1 MPPIQAGPRER
12 ISCDVE
18 VITTGCII
26 APRGFRAGAA
36 YCGIKT
42 AKDCFDLGIIFSEY
56 PATGAA
62 LFTTNQIYAA
72 PVKLSRKTVQ
82 KGRVRAFVINSG
94 NANACTGEQG
104 YKDAEEMVRIAAKYL
119 KIQEDEILVAST
131 GIIGRPLPM
140 DKIFTGIKTAATS
153 LGNTQEHGNAMARA
167 IMTTDTKQ
175 KDIAVRLQISNK
187 DVTIGGITKGAGM
200 IAPNLA
206 TMLCFLTTDISMP
219 SSLLN
224 ECLRNSVESS
234 FNRITIDGHMSTN
247 DTIAIIANGASGVNI
262 SSKNHDLQVFQQGL
276 DYVTGYLAKA
286 IVMDGE
292 GATKFVQIDVVG
304 ARSRSDATRIAR
316 SIADSPLVKTA
327 LNGEDPNWG
336 RIVSAAGY
344 AGVELDESKTNLYLN
359 DILIFAKGMP
369 TPCDLDVLGISM
381 KGRDIKI
388 RLELG
393 LGDYKDTVWTCDLS
407 HEYVTINAEYHT

>member
-1 MPPIQAGPRER
+1 M
-12 ISCDVE
+12 E
-18 VITTGCII
+18 VITTGCIV
-26 APRGFRAGAA
+26 APRGFKAGAT

-42 AKDCFDLGIIFSEY
+42 VKDSLDLGIIFSEY

-62 LFTTNQIYAA
+62 LFTTNQIHAA
-72 PVKLSRKTVQ
+72 PVKLSRKIVQ

-94 NANACTGEQG
+94 NANACTGAQG
-104 YKDAEEMVRIAAKYL
+104 YKDAEEMIRIAARYL
-119 KIQEDEILVAST
+119 QISEDEILVAST

-153 LGNTQEHGNAMARA
+153 LGNTPEHGNATARA

-175 KDIAVRLQISNK
+175 KDVAVRLKINNK
-187 DVTIGGITKGAGM
+187 DVIIGGITKGAGM

-206 TMLCFLTTDISMP
+206 TMLCFLTTDVSMP
-219 SSLLN
+219 ASLLN

-247 DTIAIIANGASGVNI
+247 DTIAVIANGASGVNI
-262 SSKNHDLQVFQQGL
+262 PSKNNDLLVFQQGL
-276 DYVTGYLAKA
+276 DYVTSNLAKA
-286 IVMDGE
+286 IVLDGE

-304 ARSRSDATRIAR
+304 ARSRSDATKIAR
-316 SIADSPLVKTA
+316 AIADSPLVKTA

-336 RIVSAAGY
+336 RIISAAGY
-344 AGVELDESKTNLYLN
+344 AGVELDESKINLYIN

-369 TPCDLDVLGISM
+369 TPCDLITLGTSM

-388 RLELG
+388 RLELRQ
-393 LGDYKDTVWTCDLS
+393 GDYKDTIWTCDLS
-407 HEYVTINAEYHT
+407 HEYITINAEYHT

>member
-1 MPPIQAGPRER
+1 M
-12 ISCDVE
+12 E
-18 VITTGCII
+18 VISTGCIV
-26 APRGFRAGAA
+26 APKGFQTGTA

-42 AKDCFDLGIIFSEY
+42 LKDSFDLGIILSEF

-82 KGRVRAFVINSG
+82 KGRIRAVVVNSG

-104 YKDAEEMVRIAAKYL
+104 YKDAEEMVRITGKCL
-119 KIQEDEILVAST
+119 KISEDEILVAST

-140 DKIFTGIKTAATS
+140 DKVAAGISIATAS
-153 LGNTQEHGNAMARA
+153 LGNTPAHGNNMARA

-175 KDIAVRLQISNK
+175 KDIAVRLKISNK
-187 DVTIGGITKGAGM
+187 EVIVGGITKGAGM

-206 TMLCFLTTDISMP
+206 TMLCFLTTDASIP
-219 SSLLN
+219 FPILN
-224 ECLRNSVESS
+224 DCLRNAVESS
-234 FNRITIDGHMSTN
+234 FNRITIDGHTSTN

-262 SSKNHDLQVFQQGL
+262 TSNSRELQEFQQGL
-276 DYVTGYLAKA
+276 NYVAGYLAKA
-286 IVMDGE
+286 IVKDGE
-292 GATKFVQIDVVG
+292 GATKFIQIDVTG
-304 ARSRSDATRIAR
+304 AGSRSDAAKIAR

-327 LNGEDPNWG
+327 INGEDPNWG

-344 AGVELDESKTNLYLN
+344 AGVKLDESTTSLFIN
-359 DILIFAKGMP
+359 DILIFTKGMP
-369 TPCDLDVLGISM
+369 TSCDLNKLSAVM
-381 KGRDIKI
+381 KSTDINI
-388 RLELG
+388 HLELG
-393 LGDYKDTVWTCDLS
+393 LGDCRDTIWTCDLS

>member
-1 MPPIQAGPRER
+1 M
-12 ISCDVE
+12 
-18 VITTGCII
+18 TTGCIV
-26 APRGFRAGAA
+26 APLGFQAGST
-36 YCGIKT
+36 YCGIKI
-42 AKDCFDLGIIFSEY
+42 AKDSLDLGIIFSAY
-56 PATGAA
+56 PSTGAA

-72 PVKLSRKTVQ
+72 PVKLSRKIIQ
-82 KGRVRAFVINSG
+82 KGMGCVRAFVINSG

-104 YKDAEEMVRIAAKYL
+104 YKDAAEMVSTAAACL
-119 KIQEDEILVAST
+119 KISEDELLIAST

-140 DKIFTGIKTAATS
+140 EKITAGIQTAVNS
-153 LGNTQEHGNAMARA
+153 LGNTQAHGDAMART

-175 KDIAVRLQISNK
+175 KSVAIRIKINGKEVS
-187 DVTIGGITKGAGM
+187 VGGIAKGAGM

-206 TMLCFLTTDISMP
+206 TMLCFLTTDVSMP
-219 SSLLN
+219 AILLS
-224 ECLRNSVESS
+224 ECLRNSAESS

-247 DTIAIIANGASGVNI
+247 DTIAIIANGASGI
-262 SSKNHDLQVFQQGL
+262 TIAEKNNDLRIFQQGL
-276 DYVTGYLAKA
+276 DYVTSTLAKA

-292 GATKFVQIDVVG
+292 GATKFVQIDVIG
-304 ARSRSDATRIAR
+304 ARSRNEATRIAR

-344 AGVELDESKTNLYLN
+344 AGVELDESKTTLYIN

-369 TPCDLDVLGISM
+369 AQCDLNTLSASM
-381 KGRDIKI
+381 KNKDIMI

-393 LGDYKDTVWTCDLS
+393 LGNYRDTVWTCDLS

>member
-1 MPPIQAGPRER
+1 M
-12 ISCDVE
+12 E
-18 VITTGCII
+18 VITNGCIV
-26 APRGFRAGAA
+26 APKGFKAGTVS
-36 YCGIKT
+36 CGIKT
-42 AKDCFDLGIIFSEY
+42 TKDSLDLGVVFSEY
-56 PATGAA
+56 PATGTA

-72 PVKLSRKTVQ
+72 PVKLSRKVAQ
-82 KGRVRAFVINSG
+82 KGRVRAFVVNSG

-104 YKDAEEMVRIAAKYL
+104 YKDAVEMARIAAKCL
-119 KIQEDEILVAST
+119 KISEDEILIAST
-131 GIIGRPLPM
+131 GIIGRLLPM
-140 DKIFTGIKTAATS
+140 DKIGGGIKMATAS
-153 LGNTQEHGNAMARA
+153 LGNTQEHGNDMARA

-175 KDIAVRLQISNK
+175 KDIAVRLKINNK
-187 DVTIGGITKGAGM
+187 DVVVGGITKGAGM

-206 TMLCFLTTDISMP
+206 TMLCFMTTDISLP
-219 SSLLN
+219 ASLLDK
-224 ECLRNSVESS
+224 CLRNSVESS

-262 SSKNHDLQVFQQGL
+262 LASGTELQAFQEGL

-286 IVMDGE
+286 IVKDGE
-292 GATKFVQIDVVG
+292 GATKFIQIDVIG

-327 LNGEDPNWG
+327 INGEDPNWG

-344 AGVELDESKTNLYLN
+344 AGAKLDESKINLHIN
-359 DILIFAKGMP
+359 DILIFARGMP
-369 TPCDLDVLGISM
+369 TQCDLNTLSATM
-381 KGRDIKI
+381 KGNDIKI

-393 LGDYKDTVWTCDLS
+393 LGNCTDTVWTCDLS

>member
-1 MPPIQAGPRER
+1 MLER
-12 ISCDVE
+12 VFFDVE
-18 VITTGCII
+18 IIATGCIV
-26 APRGFRAGAA
+26 APKGFKAGAT

-42 AKDCFDLGIIFSEY
+42 IKDSLDLGIIFSEF

-72 PVKLSRKTVQ
+72 PVKLSRKVAP
-82 KGRVRAFVINSG
+82 KGHIRAFVINSG

-104 YKDAEEMVRIAAKYL
+104 YKDAEEMARIAARCL
-119 KIQEDEILVAST
+119 KISEDEIIVAST
-131 GIIGRPLPM
+131 GIIGRGLPM
-140 DKIFTGIKTAATS
+140 GKIAAGIKAAATS
-153 LGNTQEHGNAMARA
+153 LGNTPTHGNNVARA

-175 KDIAVRLQISNK
+175 KDIAVRLKINNK
-187 DVTIGGITKGAGM
+187 DVIVGGITKGAGM

-206 TMLCFLTTDISMP
+206 TMLCFLTTDVSISTL
-219 SSLLN
+219 LLN
-224 ECLRNSVESS
+224 ECLRNAVESS

-262 SSKNHDLQVFQQGL
+262 TSKGSELQVFQEGL
-276 DYVTGYLAKA
+276 NYVTDYLAKA
-286 IVMDGE
+286 IVKDGE
-292 GATKFVQIDVVG
+292 GATKFIQIDVVG
-304 ARSRSDATRIAR
+304 ARSRSDATKIAR
-316 SIADSPLVKTA
+316 SVADSPLVKTA
-327 LNGEDPNWG
+327 INGCDPNWG

-344 AGVELDESKTNLYLN
+344 AGVELDESKTNLYIN

-369 TPCDLDVLGISM
+369 TQCDLNKLGTSM
-381 KGRDIKI
+381 KGSDITI

-393 LGDYKDTVWTCDLS
+393 LGNCSDTVWTCDLS

>member
-1 MPPIQAGPRER
+1 MEIIA
-12 ISCDVE
+12 
-18 VITTGCII
+18 TGCIV
-26 APRGFRAGAA
+26 APKGFLTGTI

-42 AKDCFDLGIIFSEY
+42 IKDSLDLGIIFSEH

-72 PVKLSRKTVQ
+72 PVKLSRKVAQ
-82 KGRVRAFVINSG
+82 KGHIRAFVINSG

-104 YKDAEEMVRIAAKYL
+104 YKDAGEMLRIAAKCL
-119 KIQEDEILVAST
+119 KISEDEILVAST

-140 DKIFTGIKTAATS
+140 DKIAAGIKAAATS
-153 LGNTQEHGNAMARA
+153 LGNTPTHGNDMARA

-175 KDIAVRLQISNK
+175 KDIAVRLKINNK
-187 DVTIGGITKGAGM
+187 DVIVGGVTKGAGM
-200 IAPNLA
+200 IAPNMA
-206 TMLCFLTTDISMP
+206 TMLCFLTTDVSMP
-219 SSLLN
+219 SALLH
-224 ECLRNSVESS
+224 ECLRNAVESS

-262 SSKNHDLQVFQQGL
+262 ANNSQELQLFQQGL
-276 DYVTGYLAKA
+276 NYVTGYLAKA
-286 IVMDGE
+286 IVKDGE
-292 GATKFVQIDVVG
+292 GATKFIQIDVAG
-304 ARSRSDATRIAR
+304 ARSRTDAAKIAR

-327 LNGEDPNWG
+327 INGEDPNWG

-344 AGVELDESKTNLYLN
+344 ASVELDESKTNLYIN
-359 DILIFAKGMP
+359 NILIFAKGMP
-369 TPCDLDVLGISM
+369 TQSDLSKLSASM
-381 KGRDIKI
+381 KNSDINI

-393 LGDYKDTVWTCDLS
+393 LGDCADTVWTCDLS

>member
-1 MPPIQAGPRER
+1 M
-12 ISCDVE
+12 E
-18 VITTGCII
+18 VITTGCIV
-26 APRGFRAGAA
+26 APAGFQAGSVS
-36 YCGIKT
+36 CGIKI
-42 AKDCFDLGIIFSEY
+42 AKDSLDLGIIFSVY

-72 PVKLSRKTVQ
+72 PVKLSRKIIDR
-82 KGRVRAFVINSG
+82 GCVRAFIVNSG

-104 YKDAEEMVRIAAKYL
+104 YKDAEEMVRIAARCL
-119 KIQEDEILVAST
+119 KISEEELLVAST

-140 DKIFTGIKTAATS
+140 DKIAAGIQTAVNS
-153 LGNTQEHGNAMARA
+153 LGNTPAHGNDMARA

-175 KDIAVRLQISNK
+175 KAIAVRLKIDKK
-187 DVTIGGITKGAGM
+187 DVTVGGITKGAGM

-206 TMLCFLTTDISMP
+206 TMLCFLTTDVSMP
-219 SSLLN
+219 ASLLN
-224 ECLRNSVESS
+224 ECLRNSAESS

-247 DTIAIIANGASGVNI
+247 DTIAIIANGASGVNLL
-262 SSKNHDLQVFQQGL
+262 SKNDDLRLFQQGL
-276 DYVTGYLAKA
+276 DYVTSSLAKA

-292 GATKFVQIDVVG
+292 GATKFVQIDVIG
-304 ARSRSDATRIAR
+304 TRSRSEAARIAR

-344 AGVELDESKTNLYLN
+344 AGVELDESKTTLSIN
-359 DILIFAKGMP
+359 DILIFAKGIP
-369 TPCDLDVLGISM
+369 TQCDLNALSRSM
-381 KGRDIKI
+381 KNRNITI

-393 LGDYKDTVWTCDLS
+393 LGDSKDTVWTCDLS
-407 HEYVTINAEYHT
+407 HEYVTINADYHT

>member
-1 MPPIQAGPRER
+1 MLER
-12 ISCDVE
+12 VFFDVE
-18 VITTGCII
+18 IIATGCIV
-26 APRGFRAGAA
+26 APKGFKAGAT

-42 AKDCFDLGIIFSEY
+42 IKDSLDLGIIFSEF

-72 PVKLSRKTVQ
+72 PVKLSRKVAQ
-82 KGRVRAFVINSG
+82 KGYIRAFVINSG

-104 YKDAEEMVRIAAKYL
+104 YKDAEEMARIAARCL
-119 KIQEDEILVAST
+119 KISEDEIIVAST
-131 GIIGRPLPM
+131 GIIGRGLPM
-140 DKIFTGIKTAATS
+140 GKIAAGIKAAATS
-153 LGNTQEHGNAMARA
+153 LGNTPTHGNNVARA

-175 KDIAVRLQISNK
+175 KDIAVRLKINNK
-187 DVTIGGITKGAGM
+187 DVIVGGITKGAGM

-206 TMLCFLTTDISMP
+206 TMLCFLTTDVSISTL
-219 SSLLN
+219 LLN
-224 ECLRNSVESS
+224 ECLRNAVESS

-262 SSKNHDLQVFQQGL
+262 TSKGPELQVFQEGL
-276 DYVTGYLAKA
+276 NYVTSYLAKA
-286 IVMDGE
+286 IVKDGE
-292 GATKFVQIDVVG
+292 GATKFIQIDVVG
-304 ARSRSDATRIAR
+304 ARSRSDATKIAR
-316 SIADSPLVKTA
+316 SVADSPLVKTA
-327 LNGEDPNWG
+327 INGCDPNWG

-344 AGVELDESKTNLYLN
+344 AGVELDESKTNLYIN

-369 TPCDLDVLGISM
+369 TQCDLNKLGTSM
-381 KGRDIKI
+381 KGSDITI

-393 LGDYKDTVWTCDLS
+393 LGNCSDTVWTCDLS